1 MNVFVGL
8 SGGVD
13 SSVAA
18 ALLQKEGHV
27 VHGVYLK
34 VWSPDLEDLMQGCPW
49 EEDVQYASA
58 TAKHLGISFSVWD
71 VSKEYYDKVV
81 SYFFA
86 EYKAGRTPNP
96 DIMCN
101 REIKF
106 GIFLKRAC
114 AEGADMIATG
124 HYVRKY
130 NSPLPPLTLRGEVP
144 PLKVSH
150 RLWRDPASIKNNS
163 GGEGG
168 EEGLLCAV
176 DKNKDQSYFLYSL
189 SQKQLRHALFPIGE
203 YTKPEVRAMA
213 KEWGLPTANRKDS
226 QGLCFL
232 GKISVRDFLK
242 TRLPPREGDLVTAD
256 GKVVGKHEGAQYF
269 TIGQRHGIG
278 SPGGGTP
285 YFVVSKDIQKNKVTV
300 AKGKDDAALYQK
312 EMQLENVHWISNEAS
327 AFPLDCMTR
336 IRYRQPL
343 QEAKIDFSPLSKGD
357 ATCLPAGREGVTVT
371 FKQPQRA
378 ITSGQACVF
387 YQGEH
392 MLGGGVIR

>member
-1 MNVFVGL
+1 MKKIFVGL

-18 ALLQKEGHV
+18 ALLQKEGHEIS
-27 VHGVYLK
+27 GVYLK

-49 EEDVQYASA
+49 EEDVRYAEA
-58 TAKHLGISFSVWD
+58 TAKHLGIPFAVWD
-71 VSKEYYDKVV
+71 VSKEYYDRVV

-106 GIFLKRAC
+106 GIFLERAR

-124 HYVRKY
+124 HYARRVQRH
-130 NSPLPPLTLRGEVP
+130 SG
-144 PLKVSH
+144 
-150 RLWRDPASIKNNS
+150 ASQ
-163 GGEGG
+163 
-168 EEGLLCAV
+168 LLQAK

-189 SQKQLRHALFPIGE
+189 TQEQLRHALFPIGE
-203 YTKPEVRAMA
+203 YTKPEVRRMA
-213 KEWGLPTANRKDS
+213 KEWKLPSANRKDS

-242 TRLPPREGDLVTAD
+242 TRIAPRSGELVTTT
-256 GKVVGKHEGAQYF
+256 GEVVGTHEGAEYF

-278 SPGGGTP
+278 SRGGGTP
-285 YFVVSKDIQKNKVTV
+285 YFVVEKHIAANRVIV
-300 AKGKDDAALYQK
+300 AKGKDDRMLYRSTL
-312 EMQLENVHWISNEAS
+312 ELENVHWISRVAPK
-327 AFPLDCMTR
+327 FPLDCTAR

-343 QEAKIDFSPLSKGD
+343 QEATI
-357 ATCLPAGREGVTVT
+357 T
-371 FKQPQRA
+371 FHDSRFTIHFKLPQRA
-378 ITSGQACVF
+378 VTPGQACVF
-387 YQGEH
+387 YNGES

>member
-1 MNVFVGL
+1 MLEKKKIFVGL

-18 ALLQKEGHV
+18 ALLQKEGHD

-34 VWSPDLEDLMQGCPW
+34 VWSPDLEDLMHGCPW
-49 EEDVQYASA
+49 EEDVRYANA
-58 TAKHLGISFSVWD
+58 VAEHLQIPFEVWD
-71 VSKEYYDKVV
+71 VSKAYYERVV

-106 GIFLKRAC
+106 GIFLERAR
-114 AEGADMIATG
+114 AKGADAIATG

-130 NSPLPPLTLRGEVP
+130 NSPPPPLTLRGGIP
-144 PLKVSH
+144 PLK
-150 RLWRDPASIKNNS
+150 I
-163 GGEGG
+163 GGG
-168 EEGLLCAV
+168 EEGLCCAV

-189 SQKQLRHALFPIGE
+189 TQEQLRYALFPVGE

-213 KEWGLPTANRKDS
+213 KEWELPTATRKDS

-232 GKISVRDFLK
+232 GKIPVRDFLK
-242 TRLPPREGDLVTAD
+242 TRIQPREGELVTVG
-256 GKVVGKHEGAQYF
+256 GKVVGIHEGAQYF

-278 SPGGGTP
+278 SQGGGTP
-285 YFVVSKDIQKNKVTV
+285 YFVVEKNVETNTV
-300 AKGKDDAALYQK
+300 VVAEKEDAALYRR
-312 EMQLENVHWISNEAS
+312 ELQLENVHWISGEAPT
-327 AFPLDCMTR
+327 FPLDCMAR

-343 QEAKIDFSPLSKGD
+343 QEV
-357 ATCLPAGREGVTVT
+357 RVTVHST
-371 FKQPQRA
+371 QCTVHFTDPQRA
-378 ITSGQACVF
+378 VTPGQACVF
-387 YQGEH
+387 YDGKR
-392 MLGGGVIR
+392 MLGGGVIQS